1 VARVRRSTAPR
12 AKPRYRVGVVIRP
25 VELRIADEW
34 AAESLLRLQCAVHWR
49 ASAGDPPS
57 TVTWVVFVRSDT
69 DSDWRVVNTTE
80 SSMIDAVSGVI
91 REAIKFANK
100 SQVAALHPA
109 ARVTYYD
116 REEYGRL
123 D

>member
-1 VARVRRSTAPR
+1 MARVRSNPAPR

-25 VELRIADEW
+25 VELRVVDEW

-49 ASAGDPPS
+49 ASAGDSPS
-57 TVTWVVFVRSDT
+57 AVAWVVFVRSDT

-109 ARVTYYD
+109 AQVTYYD

>member
-1 VARVRRSTAPR
+1 
-12 AKPRYRVGVVIRP
+12 VIRP

-91 REAIKFANK
+91 REAITLANRTQA
-100 SQVAALHPA
+100 SSLHA